1 MFVLIDNYDSFTYN
15 LVHYIGELG
24 KEVQVIRN
32 DVISAKEVLLL
43 SPEALVI
50 SPGPGIPDNSGI
62 CIDLV
67 QEAAKNQIPIFGV
80 CLGHQIIGQVF
91 GANIIRGPRPI
102 HGMVDKILHEEMNL
116 FNNIPSPLSATRYH
130 SLVIDPNSLPES
142 IVVNA
147 KTEDNLIMGISHK
160 ELPIHGVQFHPESIA
175 TVEGYKLIANFI
187 EIATGKP
194 VDTNILNNLLKKQ
207 VPHG

>member
-1 MFVLIDNYDSFTYN
+1 
-15 LVHYIGELG
+15 
-24 KEVQVIRN
+24 
-32 DVISAKEVLLL
+32 
-43 SPEALVI
+43 
-50 SPGPGIPDNSGI
+50 
-62 CIDLV
+62 
-67 QEAAKNQIPIFGV
+67 
-80 CLGHQIIGQVF
+80 
-91 GANIIRGPRPI
+91 
-102 HGMVDKILHEEMNL
+102 MNL

>member
-91 GANIIRGPRPI
+91 GANIIRAPRPI

>member
-80 CLGHQIIGQVF
+80 CLSVSSFVARI
-91 GANIIRGPRPI
+91 
-102 HGMVDKILHEEMNL
+102 
-116 FNNIPSPLSATRYH
+116 
-130 SLVIDPNSLPES
+130 
-142 IVVNA
+142 
-147 KTEDNLIMGISHK
+147 
-160 ELPIHGVQFHPESIA
+160 
-175 TVEGYKLIANFI
+175 
-187 EIATGKP
+187 
-194 VDTNILNNLLKKQ
+194 
-207 VPHG
+207 